1 VHDRRIDGATY
12 TFGNAGALVMNA
24 MTWFDHETDSIWSQ
38 PVGLAFEGPLRGTQ
52 LELLPFQLTTW
63 SNWFDN
69 YPETLVMINDVN
81 RVGNARQGFR
91 PDYVVALVL
100 DDTAKAFYYEDVSEV
115 GVINDSLAGTPVVV
129 WAENNDFTAYVRQLG
144 DQTLTFSLD
153 GDNIID
159 LETGSIWD
167 LRRGL
172 AKKGP
177 LAGEGLQSVPSLSSY
192 DWAYKDFYPQG
203 DIYQP

>member
-38 PVGLAFEGPLRGTQ
+38 PVGLAFRGPLQGTR

-69 YPETLVMINDVN
+69 YPDTLVMINDFN
-81 RVGNARQGFR
+81 RLGNARQGFR
-91 PDYVVALVL
+91 AGFVVALVL
-100 DDTAKAFYYEDVSEV
+100 DNTAKAYYYDDVENANI
-115 GVINDSLAGTPVVV
+115 INDNLADTPVVV
-129 WAENNDFTAYVRQLG
+129 WAENNNYNAFVRKLG
-144 DQTLTFSLD
+144 DQLLTFALEA
-153 GDNIID
+153 GEIVD
-159 LETGSIWD
+159 LETGSTWD
-167 LRRGL
+167 MSRGL
-172 AKKGP
+172 AKGGP

-192 DWAYKDFYPQG
+192 DWAFRDFYPES

>member
-38 PVGLAFEGPLRGTQ
+38 PVGLAFRGPLQGTQ

-69 YPETLVMINDVN
+69 YPDTLVMINDFN
-81 RVGNARQGFR
+81 RLGNARQGFR
-91 PDYVVALVL
+91 AGFVVALVL
-100 DDTAKAFYYEDVSEV
+100 DNTAQAYYYDDVENAYI
-115 GVINDSLAGTPVVV
+115 INDNLADTPVVV
-129 WAENNDFTAYVRQLG
+129 WAENNNYNAFVRKLG
-144 DQTLTFSLD
+144 DQLLTFALEA
-153 GDNIID
+153 GEIVD
-159 LETGSIWD
+159 LETGSTWD
-167 LRRGL
+167 MSRGL
-172 AKKGP
+172 AKGGP

-192 DWAYKDFYPQG
+192 DWAFRDFYPES

>member
-24 MTWFDHETDSIWSQ
+24 MTWFDHETESIWSQ
-38 PVGLAFEGPLRGTQ
+38 PVGLSFRGPLQGTQ

-69 YPETLVMINDVN
+69 YPETLVMTNDVN
-81 RVGNARQGFR
+81 RLGNARQGFR
-91 PDYVVALVL
+91 PDYVVGLVL
-100 DDTAKAFYYEDVSEV
+100 GNIAKAFYYEDVAEV
-115 GVINDSLAGTPVVV
+115 RVINDSLDGTTVVV
-129 WAENNDFTAYVRQLG
+129 WAENNDFTAYVRRLD
-144 DQTLTFSLD
+144 DQTLTFVLE
-153 GDNIID
+153 GDEIVD

-172 AKKGP
+172 AKEGS

-192 DWAYKDFYPQG
+192 DWAFEDFYPQG
-203 DIYQP
+203 EFYQP

>member
-24 MTWFDHETDSIWSQ
+24 MTWFDHETESIWSQ
-38 PVGLAFEGPLRGTQ
+38 PVGLSFRGPLQGTQ

-69 YPETLVMINDVN
+69 YPETLVMTNDVN
-81 RVGNARQGFR
+81 RLGNARQGFR
-91 PDYVVALVL
+91 PDYVVGLVL
-100 DDTAKAFYYEDVSEV
+100 GNTSKAFYYEDVAEV
-115 GVINDSLAGTPVVV
+115 RVINDSIAATPVVV
-129 WAENNDFTAYVRQLG
+129 WAENNDFTAYVRRLD
-144 DQTLTFSLD
+144 DQTLTFVLE
-153 GDNIID
+153 GDEIID

-172 AKKGP
+172 AKEGP

-192 DWAYKDFYPQG
+192 DWAFKDFYPQG
-203 DIYQP
+203 EFYQP